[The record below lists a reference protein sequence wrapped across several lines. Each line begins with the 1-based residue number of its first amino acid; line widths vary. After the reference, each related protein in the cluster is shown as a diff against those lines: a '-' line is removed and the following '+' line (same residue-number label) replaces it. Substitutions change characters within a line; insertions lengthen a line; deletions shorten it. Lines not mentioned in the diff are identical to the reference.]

1 MGDILRSHVED
12 LGGGGRVDV
21 PALPEGLLHGLV
33 PGDAGQEPQL
43 DLGVVRV
50 HQ

>member
-1 MGDILRSHVED
+1 MGHILRRHVED
-12 LGGGGRVDV
+12 LGSGGGMDIV
-21 PALPEGLLHGLV
+21 PGLEGPLHGLV

-50 HQ
+50 YQ